1 MPRLTPLTV
10 KKKQPK
16 AERQEIADS
25 VTSGLYFIVQ
35 PSGVKSWAV
44 RYRFDRKPCKLTL
57 GRYPAVELGEA
68 RDLAKSALEAVDK
81 GTNPALREKL
91 TRLARAR
98 SEPGAADAE
107 AGIKAED
114 LTRDSPV
121 RDVPVLGFI
130 VRSEKMGSSG
140 DKFLRK
146 HPQLLCFE
154 RQMG

>member
-1 MPRLTPLTV
+1 
-10 KKKQPK
+10 
-16 AERQEIADS
+16 
-25 VTSGLYFIVQ
+25 LYFIVQ

-107 AGIKAED
+107 AGIERK
-114 LTRDSPV
+114 TNQDSRV
-121 RDVPVLGFI
+121 RDVPVLEPSLL
-130 VRSEKMGSSG
+130 RKMGSSG
-140 DKFLRK
+140 TCSLK
-146 HPQLLCFE
+146 HRNCSASKGKWV
-154 RQMG
+154 R